1 MSPTTEE
8 TRTISI
14 AGQDIEVLP
23 QPPVYLTRRLK
34 RLQDTLSELGSQ
46 DNMGLTD
53 LLFGR
58 LGYDVLAALIP
69 DLAAKIPLHAWMGY
83 ATDEAMDAGDL
94 DETRPPHPPTFPEI
108 LAAFQAV
115 KEVNEFDLFERL
127 LGLVDPQMRR
137 ELMGDLTTDLIL
149 ALTPSSPSNEDGSPP
164 STSSTETPPTPTANC
179 SGSPSHASPA

>member
-1 MSPTTEE
+1 MSLTTEE
-8 TRTISI
+8 TRTITI
-14 AGQDIEVLP
+14 AGHDVEVLP
-23 QPPVYLTRRLK
+23 QPPRYLVRRVQ
-34 RLQDTLSELGSQ
+34 RLQDSLDELANSSNTG
-46 DNMGLTD
+46 MTE

-58 LGYDVLAALIP
+58 LGHDLLAALIP

-83 ATDEAMDAGDL
+83 STEEAMDADEL

-108 LAAFQAV
+108 LAAFHAV

-149 ALTPSSPSNEDGSPP
+149 ALTPNSQSNGDGSPA
-164 STSSTETPPTPTANC
+164 STSSTATPPTPIANG
-179 SGSPSHASPA
+179 SGSPSPA